1 MERVPR
7 LVAAAVLV
15 GCCARL
21 CPALGGG
28 TGSTRGTAAPCAHP
42 GQRCRTDP
50 QHGAGWLQTEAE
62 LFPFPGTPPGTA
74 EPPGTSSSPGE
85 AGTGPAVRDG
95 VSTEAQNSLSAG
107 TTDAAADRDRTSP
120 TRPGDS
126 PAWGLT
132 AVTVELSTAP
142 AISAA
147 PRPEPIGNEKA
158 ESAPASQRTLLHSLS
173 HVTVSSSTGGQRGTP
188 STMRTE
194 FTQSW
199 GGSTSPSYLKPQGR
213 GATILPSDSRAGTP
227 QGHTTD
233 SPMPGTSGTLPF
245 VGGMQNLQSSPG
257 ELGRMHQ
264 VLAGTGPAGESHPL
278 QGTTMAWLGP
288 HATSHPSMLSPG
300 VGGRG
305 GLIWHPRGPG
315 ASTALLPME
324 SHLPPDH
331 STTATATGVM
341 SPGLEGAPD
350 LTTEVLVLPST
361 QGPPGP
367 NRDPMNQTWHI
378 SALPREAPTSPGP
391 QLSLGLS
398 PTADTPPVASPGH
411 EHAVSPQVPVWAGD
425 AEPWAVTA
433 PLSTT
438 LPAAPSSPLQ
448 PALTQPSSSP
458 LLLSF
463 AISSISSIT
472 TTTSITTTVASTAT
486 ATATSTDTATS
497 PTLLRDERTALPEPS
512 TAACQGA
519 VEELTRGPRVVPG
532 SPHQP
537 TDPPRDAESPQP
549 QSSPTERPHAGPT
562 CVTPNPAAAGRATPV
577 FITEDQP
584 PLLRASL
591 LRVPCELALDM
602 TFVPAL
608 RDPTSH
614 ERHVLLSGFNRTVTA
629 RLAAVPGF
637 VRLEVTAVREG
648 RARRVELRYDAL
660 FAAELVRA
668 AALGALLD
676 AALRSG
682 GTTAVGTA
690 RVVRHEARAPEPC
703 AALFSCP
710 DGFACVVGSDGN
722 ATCTSLCHRDYCRNH
737 GVCAHPRGRGPLCRC
752 PAGSDVWFVGL
763 RCERRVTL
771 SGLLGAA
778 AGALLGVVLLG
789 VAVGAAVVRRFRALL
804 REARA
809 EQGRSSYRRF
819 CRPDEAAVPHWAR
832 SWPGSGSSLDNP
844 AFSRSEELLHL
855 HLPDDGCCCRRDPL
869 GAARCPEPP
878 ARGHGFQYGW
888 DTSCSSV
895 NEPMVDSGK
904 ASDISVSSWPVEPS
918 PWAPFSL
925 LQQLSRQQLHPGR
938 RPRSFCDGM
947 ELSTLERSWTA

>member
-1 MERVPR
+1 
-7 LVAAAVLV
+7 
-15 GCCARL
+15 
-21 CPALGGG
+21 
-28 TGSTRGTAAPCAHP
+28 
-42 GQRCRTDP
+42 
-50 QHGAGWLQTEAE
+50 
-62 LFPFPGTPPGTA
+62 
-74 EPPGTSSSPGE
+74 
-85 AGTGPAVRDG
+85 
-95 VSTEAQNSLSAG
+95 
-107 TTDAAADRDRTSP
+107 
-120 TRPGDS
+120 
-126 PAWGLT
+126 
-132 AVTVELSTAP
+132 
-142 AISAA
+142 
-147 PRPEPIGNEKA
+147 
-158 ESAPASQRTLLHSLS
+158 
-173 HVTVSSSTGGQRGTP
+173 
-188 STMRTE
+188 MRTE

-584 PLLRASL
+584 PLLRGGPRGDPPGAAGAGGGGDAELPPVPAASL

-614 ERHVLLSGFNRTVTA
+614 ERHVLLSGFNRTVSVGPPSGLEGGSGTVPNGSRGSHAGDGPAGGGA
-629 RLAAVPGF
+629 RLRAPRGDGRQVGTAPRCPAIPRWCGEFWGAAAVPCP
-637 VRLEVTAVREG
+637 AG
-648 RARRVELRYDAL
+648 RAEPVGWSCATTRCSRPSSCGRRRWARSWTRRC
-660 FAAELVRA
+660 APAERRRWAQPESCGTRRA
-668 AALGALLD
+668 VSAGGGRGA
-676 AALRSG
+676 RRPSG
-682 GTTAVGTA
+682 GVK
-690 RVVRHEARAPEPC
+690 RHRPPVLCPVLPAAPEPC

-809 EQGRSSYRRF
+809 EQGRSRWVRAGRGAGPNERPLGTDGAPELRSAHRPQLPPLLPPGRGRGPALGALVAGLGQFAGQPRLQPLRGAPAPAPPGRRLLLPPGPA
-819 CRPDEAAVPHWAR
+819 RRRAV
-832 SWPGSGSSLDNP
+832 S
-844 AFSRSEELLHL
+844 
-855 HLPDDGCCCRRDPL
+855 
-869 GAARCPEPP
+869 GAARPW
-878 ARGHGFQYGW
+878 ARVRAGLRDGELRGRAQHHAGSQVRRRRDLVRHGAGRGGFLLCKERCRKAR
-888 DTSCSSV
+888 SCSG
-895 NEPMVDSGK
+895 NTG
-904 ASDISVSSWPVEPS
+904 
-918 PWAPFSL
+918 L
-925 LQQLSRQQLHPGR
+925 
-938 RPRSFCDGM
+938 
-947 ELSTLERSWTA
+947 